1 MLVLG
6 LTGSIAMGKSH
17 AARAFRAFGIPLFD
31 ADAAVHALLAGPAV
45 AAVRAAF
52 PAAAPGDG
60 IDRQALGRI
69 VFADRTARRR
79 LERILHPLVRD
90 AERQFLEACC
100 RRGESLVVLDIPLLF
115 ETRGETRCDRVA
127 VVSAAGWLQ
136 AQRALARPGMSRER
150 LEGIRASQLP
160 DRIKRRR
167 ADFVIHSGFDRGAT
181 VGQIG
186 TILETLHG
194 VRGEAWPARWAMS
207 GKGLR

>member
-31 ADAAVHALLAGPAV
+31 ADATVHALLAGPAI

-52 PAAAPGDG
+52 PAAALGDG
-60 IDRQALGRI
+60 IDRQALGRT
-69 VFADRTARRR
+69 VFADRSARRR
-79 LERILHPLVRD
+79 LEQILHPLVGD
-90 AERQFLEACC
+90 AERQFLEGCC

-136 AQRALARPGMSRER
+136 AQRALARPGMTRER

-160 DRIKRRR
+160 DRLKRRR

-186 TILETLHG
+186 AILETLNG
-194 VRGEAWPARWAMS
+194 VRGEAWPARWAMT